1 MAATGGDI
9 LEVTWAHETL
19 GSGTF
24 FPKSGEDSTFDLGGL
39 RGTDDA
45 NMIDGGGRNIKQLN
59 RVRWSFEVMCAWDS
73 VTDEDLE
80 SLTALAGDPIDADW
94 TITLINGTVYAGKG
108 SPVGDIQ
115 GSGNSP
121 SFTLKV
127 AGGGVMA
134 KQA

>member
-1 MAATGGDI
+1 MAAVGGDI
-9 LEVTWAHETL
+9 LEVTYAHDTL

-24 FPKSGEDSTFDLGGL
+24 FPKSGEDSTFDLGGF
-39 RGTDDA
+39 RGADDA
-45 NMIDGGGRNIKQLN
+45 NMVDGGGRNIKQLN
-59 RVRWSFEVMCAWDS
+59 RVRWSFEVLVAWDAI
-73 VTDEDLE
+73 TDEDLE
-80 SLTALAGDPIDADW
+80 KLTALAESPIDADW
-94 TITLINGTVYAGKG
+94 TVSLINGAVYAGKG

-127 AGGGVMA
+127 AGGGKMV

>member
-1 MAATGGDI
+1 MAAVGGDI
-9 LEVTWAHETL
+9 LEVTYAHVTL

-24 FPKSGEDSTFDLGGL
+24 FPKSGEDSTFDLGGF

-45 NMIDGGGRNIKQLN
+45 NMVDGGGRTIRQLN
-59 RVRWSFEVMCAWDS
+59 RVRWSFEVLIAWDA

-80 SLTALAGDPIDADW
+80 KLTALAESPVEADW
-94 TITLINGTVYAGKG
+94 TVSLINGAIYAGKG

-115 GSGNSP
+115 ANGNSP
-121 SFTLKV
+121 SMTLKV
-127 AGGGVMA
+127 AGGGKME

>member
-1 MAATGGDI
+1 MAAVGGDI
-9 LEVTWAHETL
+9 LEVTYAHDTL

-24 FPKSGEDSTFDLGGL
+24 FPKSGEDSTFDLGGF
-39 RGTDDA
+39 RGGDDA
-45 NMIDGGGRNIKQLN
+45 NMVDGGGRNIKQLN
-59 RVRWSFEVMCAWDS
+59 RVRWSFEVLVAWDAI
-73 VTDEDLE
+73 TDEDLE
-80 SLTALAGDPIDADW
+80 KLTALAESPIDADW
-94 TITLINGTVYAGKG
+94 TVSLINGAVYAGKG

-127 AGGGVMA
+127 AGGGKMV